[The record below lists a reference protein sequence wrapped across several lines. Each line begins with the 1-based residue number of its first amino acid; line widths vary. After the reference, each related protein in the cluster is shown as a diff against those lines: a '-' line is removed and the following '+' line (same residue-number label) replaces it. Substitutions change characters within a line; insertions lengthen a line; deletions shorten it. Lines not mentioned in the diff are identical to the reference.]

1 MTLPI
6 PEESEFFRIEN
17 IAYDVGLAFGST
29 TDQSQARIRRCI
41 YRAAL
46 SIAGTEARRWSWLK
60 TQDSF
65 MTVAT
70 EKEYSIR
77 QDVKVLHHLWME
89 GVSRQRIDRLPTTQF
104 VERVPDS
111 SLATGIPRL
120 FDEQGVDSSGAK
132 IISLYPVPASQLEVF
147 YRFTRKIVPF
157 TDPSQDIRVLWGM
170 PEQLLEA
177 LIQKSTALAAQG
189 ISASKFAELTTFA
202 ESLVEAAYADD
213 QNSTPTTF
221 RAPMIQGR
229 DALEDGPMLPPQFSR
244 D

>member
-1 MTLPI
+1 MTLPT
-6 PEESEFFRIEN
+6 PEDSEFFRIEN

-29 TDQSQARIRRCI
+29 TDQAQARIRRCI

-46 SIAGTEARRWSWLK
+46 SIAGTETRRWSWLK
-60 TQDSF
+60 CKDSF
-65 MTVAT
+65 LTT
-70 EKEYSIR
+70 TGENEYSIR

-89 GVSRQRIDRLPTTQF
+89 GVSRQRIDRIPTTQF

-111 SLATGIPRL
+111 NLMTGIPRL

-132 IISLYPVPASQLEVF
+132 IVSLYPVPSGELEVF

-157 TDPSQDIRVLWGM
+157 SDPSQDIRVLWGM

-177 LIQKSTALAAQG
+177 LTQKATALAAQG
-189 ISASKFAELTTFA
+189 ISATKFAELTTFA
-202 ESLVEAAYADD
+202 EQLIDGAYADD
-213 QNSTPTTF
+213 QNNTATTY
-221 RAPMIQGR
+221 RSPMIHGR
-229 DALEDGPMLPPQFSR
+229 DALEDGPMLPPQFGR

>member
-6 PEESEFFRIEN
+6 PDENEFFRIEN

-29 TDQSQARIRRCI
+29 TDQSLARIRRCI

-46 SIAGTEARRWSWLK
+46 SIAGNEQRRWSWLK
-60 TQDSF
+60 SVDSF
-65 MTVAT
+65 MTSAT
-70 EKEYSIR
+70 VQDYQIR
-77 QDVKVLHHLWME
+77 RDVKVLHHLWME

-120 FDEQGVDSSGAK
+120 FDEQGVNSSGAK
-132 IISLYPVPASQLEVF
+132 IISLYPVPASELEVF
-147 YRFTRKIVPF
+147 YRFTRQIVPF
-157 TDPSQDIRVLWGM
+157 NDPSADIRTLWGM
-170 PEQLLEA
+170 PENLLEPLTNKA
-177 LIQKSTALAAQG
+177 IALAAQG
-189 ISASKFAELTTFA
+189 TSSAKFAELTTFA
-202 ESLVEAAYADD
+202 EQMIDDAYASD
-213 QNSTPTTF
+213 QSKQYTTY